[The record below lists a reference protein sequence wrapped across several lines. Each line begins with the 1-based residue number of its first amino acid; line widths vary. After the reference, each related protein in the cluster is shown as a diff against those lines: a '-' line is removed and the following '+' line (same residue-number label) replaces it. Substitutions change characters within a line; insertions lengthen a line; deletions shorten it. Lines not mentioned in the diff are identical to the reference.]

1 MRIKSILEKIF
12 KVNKN
17 HWSIWLDDAL
27 WEYRTIYKISIGMS
41 QFRLVYGKTC
51 HLPLEL
57 QHKVFRVVK
66 QWNSNMIE
74 ASSNHKL
81 KLQELKEIR
90 NDVHES
96 ARIYKEKTKAFH
108 DKSISQKNFKAE
120 QKVLLFYYLL
130 KSFSR
135 KPVCSNKVISSW
147 SVWIQSMETRKI
159 FKVNGHKLK
168 SFYKGLKPR
177 NGENMILKIPKIDAW
192 RQESLA

>member
-1 MRIKSILEKIF
+1 
-12 KVNKN
+12 
-17 HWSIWLDDAL
+17 
-27 WEYRTIYKISIGMS
+27 MS

-147 SVWIQSMETRKI
+147 SV
-159 FKVNGHKLK
+159 
-168 SFYKGLKPR
+168 
-177 NGENMILKIPKIDAW
+177 
-192 RQESLA
+192 

>member
-1 MRIKSILEKIF
+1 
-12 KVNKN
+12 
-17 HWSIWLDDAL
+17 
-27 WEYRTIYKISIGMS
+27 MS

-108 DKSISQKNFKAE
+108 DKSISQKK
-120 QKVLLFYYLL
+120 
-130 KSFSR
+130 
-135 KPVCSNKVISSW
+135 
-147 SVWIQSMETRKI
+147 
-159 FKVNGHKLK
+159 
-168 SFYKGLKPR
+168 
-177 NGENMILKIPKIDAW
+177 ILKRNKKFYFFII
-192 RQESLA
+192 S